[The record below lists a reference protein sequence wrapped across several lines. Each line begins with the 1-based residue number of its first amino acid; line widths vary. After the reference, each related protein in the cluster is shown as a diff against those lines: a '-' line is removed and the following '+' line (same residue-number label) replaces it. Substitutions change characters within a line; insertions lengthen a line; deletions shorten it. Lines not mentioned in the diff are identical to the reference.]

1 MKSLPVEI
9 CHTNSMKR
17 DELFLHA
24 VEKEDLQDGPVR
36 YEIAEVGE
44 KIVLR
49 KIYMGNDENP
59 YVGFF
64 VSAINFADLID
75 SIEEKENIELHKM
88 PFRP

>member
-1 MKSLPVEI
+1 MSLIMEH
-9 CHTNSMKR
+9 CFTNSMKK
-17 DELFLHA
+17 DELNLHT
-24 VEKEDLQDGPVR
+24 VEKEVDGETIR
-36 YEIAEVGE
+36 YELAEAGN